1 MSLLVVN
8 FRKILKIYGIYEI
21 VKEVNFV
28 LQSNLIDLNLIEI
41 NIDLKT
47 KEDVLKKMASTL
59 FRNGYVKETYL
70 KAILEREKVFPTGL
84 YTASL
89 GVAIPLA
96 DIVHVIKPAIAVATL
111 KNPVKFNVME
121 NPENEIDIKIVFMLA
136 ITDPKMQI
144 NVLRNLVSLFQ
155 NKELLIRLSETD
167 NKQSMAFLLTE
178 KLIFNTGSKGASS
191 N

>member
-1 MSLLVVN
+1 M
-8 FRKILKIYGIYEI
+8 
-21 VKEVNFV
+21 
-28 LQSNLIDLNLIEI
+28 
-41 NIDLKT
+41 
-47 KEDVLKKMASTL
+47 
-59 FRNGYVKETYL
+59 
-70 KAILEREKVFPTGL
+70 
-84 YTASL
+84 
-89 GVAIPLA
+89 
-96 DIVHVIKPAIAVATL
+96 ATL